1 MSKNKRHRA
10 NQSHHYTVKESTTL
24 LPFLLE
30 VMPNRGRNS
39 VKSILERGQ
48 VSVDDHIE
56 TYYKYELHPGQTVS
70 ILPNKV
76 ARREGALVGLSI
88 LYEDDDLIVVNKE
101 AGLLTIATNKEKRR
115 TAHYQLM
122 NYVRK
127 QHPRN
132 RVFIVHRLDQ
142 DTSGVMMFAKNEQA
156 KRKLQDSWR
165 KFVKERA
172 YLALVE
178 GKVTKQCSTI
188 TSWLKETKTHRMYS
202 SSNKNDGQFAKT
214 HYKVLQTN
222 NNFSLLEVH
231 LDTGRKNQI
240 RVHMHDLGHPVVGDK
255 KYGAKTNAIRRLGLH
270 AHTLSF
276 IHPTTNEVLTF
287 KSPAP
292 KVFWSKS
299 K

>member
-1 MSKNKRHRA
+1 M
-10 NQSHHYTVKESTTL
+10 QFTVKESTTL

-156 KRKLQDSWR
+156 KRKLQDSWGEN
-165 KFVKERA
+165 VKERS

-178 GKVTKQCSTI
+178 GKFEKQEGFF
-188 TSWLKETKTHRMYS
+188 TSWLNETKTHRMYS
-202 SSNKNDGQFAKT
+202 SFTKED
-214 HYKVLQTN
+214 
-222 NNFSLLEVH
+222 
-231 LDTGRKNQI
+231 RKS
-240 RVHMHDLGHPVVGDK
+240 VV
-255 KYGAKTNAIRRLGLH
+255 
-270 AHTLSF
+270 
-276 IHPTTNEVLTF
+276 
-287 KSPAP
+287 
-292 KVFWSKS
+292 
-299 K
+299 